1 MVRFSKPGNRHA
13 TEYIMQAIEMMRLGR
28 SGIRVTSAGF
38 VLAMTGCGSGA
49 KFSPPPIELSVSLSE
64 TTIVVPSNGMLVSV
78 PVTVVAPT
86 ETVTLTVGGLP
97 TGVAETYKE
106 SESNPSGL
114 LSLSANSST
123 MPGTYMPTITV
134 ASTGQFASLVFTL
147 VVSSPPKPAGIKHM
161 TRIIS
166 AVPHHNRA
174 SRV

>member
-1 MVRFSKPGNRHA
+1 M
-13 TEYIMQAIEMMRLGR
+13 IRLGR

-38 VLAMTGCGSGA
+38 VLAITGCGSGA

-64 TTIVVPSNGMLVSV
+64 TTIVVPPNGMLVTV

-97 TGVAETYKE
+97 AGVAENYKE

-114 LSLSANSST
+114 LTLSANSST

-134 ASTGQFASLVFTL
+134 ASTGQTASQVFTL
-147 VVSSPPKPAGIKHM
+147 VVSSPPKPAGIKNM
-161 TRIIS
+161 LTPMWFRDPSPRRIIS
-166 AVPHHNRA
+166 AVPHEDRA
-174 SRV
+174 LRGN

>member
-1 MVRFSKPGNRHA
+1 VM
-13 TEYIMQAIEMMRLGR
+13 IRLRR

-64 TTIVVPSNGMLVSV
+64 TTIVVPPNGMLVNV

-97 TGVAETYKE
+97 AGVAENYKE

-114 LSLSANSST
+114 LTLSANSST
-123 MPGTYMPTITV
+123 MPGTYMPTITI
-134 ASTGQFASLVFTL
+134 ASTGQTASLVFTL
-147 VVSSPPKPAGIKHM
+147 VVRSPPKPAGIKNM
-161 TRIIS
+161 ITGECT
-166 AVPHHNRA
+166 
-174 SRV
+174 